1 MLYYI
6 LLAASAFLIGLL
18 ISRLLGSSRL
28 AAAEARAMNAENN
41 LATMSEELKTLR
53 MKTESMLQEKSKAEQ
68 EVYFLNQQLKAKE
81 TEQAQLITTLKSQFQ
96 VIAQEILETK
106 SKNFSE
112 QSEKQLQELLN
123 PLKKEITD
131 FKTKVESTYENEA
144 RERHSLEGRIKELV
158 ATSDKVGNQADALV
172 NALRNN
178 TKQQGDWGE
187 VILASILANSGLQA
201 GRDFEEQ
208 AFIKTTDGKVIKDK
222 DGNTM
227 RPDVTIYFP
236 DKRNVIV
243 DSKVSL
249 TDWVRYC
256 ETTDNAQRNEAMKGH
271 IRSIKKHID
280 ELSAKDYPR
289 YANAFGQVLM
299 FIPIEPAFLEALKF
313 DTNLWKYAYDKKVL
327 MVGPTN
333 LMAVLKIVL
342 EMWKADAQ
350 NKNAIQIADRA
361 GELYDKI
368 VNFLD
373 SLNEVGEYLKKAQE
387 SHATAVKQL
396 STGKGNALKKAQDL
410 KEMGANTV
418 KSIPTKYLSDDEN
431 NTLTNSE
438 NQ

>member
-6 LLAASAFLIGLL
+6 LLAASAFLVGML
-18 ISRLLGSSRL
+18 ISRLLGSSKL
-28 AAAEARAMNAENN
+28 TAAENRAINAENN
-41 LATMSEELKTLR
+41 LSSINEELKNLR
-53 MKTESMLQEKSKAEQ
+53 VKSDSLLQEKSKAEQ
-68 EVYFLNQQLKAKE
+68 EVFFLKQQLTTKE
-81 TEQAQLITTLKSQFQ
+81 TEQAQLVTTLKSQFQ
-96 VIAQEILETK
+96 VMAQEILETK

-112 QSEKQLQELLN
+112 QSEKQIQELLN

-131 FKTKVESTYENEA
+131 FKSKVETTYENEA

-208 AFIKTTDGKVIKDK
+208 AFIKTADGKVVKDK
-222 DGNTM
+222 DGNAM

-256 ETTDNAQRNEAMKGH
+256 ETTDNTQRNEAMKGH
-271 IRSIKKHID
+271 IRSIKNHID

-299 FIPIEPAFLEALKF
+299 FIPIEPAFLEALKC

-327 MVGPTN
+327 LVGPTN

-373 SLNEVGEYLKKAQE
+373 SLSEVGEYLKKAQE

-396 STGKGNALKKAQDL
+396 SSGKGNAMKKAQDL
-410 KEMGANTV
+410 KEMGANTA
-418 KSIPTKYLSDDEN
+418 KSIPTKYLSEDEN

>member
-6 LLAASAFLIGLL
+6 LIAAAAFFIGLL
-18 ISRLLGSSRL
+18 VSRLLGSTRL
-28 AAAEARAMNAENN
+28 TAAEARAQNAENN
-41 LATMSEELKTLR
+41 LSSLSQEVKAQRTRMEELLLEKT
-53 MKTESMLQEKSKAEQ
+53 KAEQ
-68 EVYFLNQQLKAKE
+68 NVHFLSQQLSAKDQ
-81 TEQAQLITTLKSQFQ
+81 EQSQLITTLKSQFQ
-96 VIAQEILETK
+96 VMAQEVLEAK

-131 FKTKVESTYENEA
+131 FKSKVESTYESEA

-158 ATSDKVGNQADALV
+158 ATSDKVGSQADALV

-208 AFIKTTDGKVIKDK
+208 AFIKSADGKVIKDK
-222 DGNTM
+222 DGNAM

-256 ETTDNAQRNEAMKGH
+256 ETTDNTQRNEAMKAH

-299 FIPIEPAFLEALKF
+299 FIPIEPAFLEALKY

-327 MVGPTN
+327 LVGPTN

-342 EMWKADAQ
+342 EMWKADA
-350 NKNAIQIADRA
+350 
-361 GELYDKI
+361 L
-368 VNFLD
+368 
-373 SLNEVGEYLKKAQE
+373 SLI
-387 SHATAVKQL
+387 H
-396 STGKGNALKKAQDL
+396 
-410 KEMGANTV
+410 
-418 KSIPTKYLSDDEN
+418 I
-431 NTLTNSE
+431 
-438 NQ
+438 